1 MFRIDADNKR
11 LKDNIVAACQAL
23 IEFGRPNETNPVFW
37 WDGYDFCNGMN
48 KCVVLDFWGSDGK
61 LKTMKITAN
70 NYAGEIYKVIKIN
83 LK

>member
-37 WDGYDFCNGMN
+37 WGGYDFCNGRY
-48 KCVVLDFWGSDGK
+48 KCVVLDF
-61 LKTMKITAN
+61 
-70 NYAGEIYKVIKIN
+70 
-83 LK
+83 